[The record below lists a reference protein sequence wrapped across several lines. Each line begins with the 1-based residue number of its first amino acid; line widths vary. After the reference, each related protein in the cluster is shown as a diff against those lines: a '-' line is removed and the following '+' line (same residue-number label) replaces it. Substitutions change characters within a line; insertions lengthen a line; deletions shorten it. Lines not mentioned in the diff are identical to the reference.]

1 MLPDRFWI
9 SSEFR
14 GELKEKIKVKSY
26 ERKQRNYFTNLNN
39 LNKLGTYWVPVSS
52 GPQIST
58 VSSAPLA
65 VWVTSNMAA
74 ADDNLSEF
82 EKDALISNMMKEKAK
97 ITCDSAV
104 KGW

>member
-1 MLPDRFWI
+1 M
-9 SSEFR
+9 
-14 GELKEKIKVKSY
+14 
-26 ERKQRNYFTNLNN
+26 
-39 LNKLGTYWVPVSS
+39 SS
-52 GPQIST
+52 GSQIST

-104 KGW
+104 KG

>member
-1 MLPDRFWI
+1 M
-9 SSEFR
+9 
-14 GELKEKIKVKSY
+14 
-26 ERKQRNYFTNLNN
+26 
-39 LNKLGTYWVPVSS
+39 SS
-52 GPQIST
+52 GSQIST

-65 VWVTSNMAA
+65 VRVKSNMAA
-74 ADDNLSEF
+74 ADDNVSEF